1 MTEQTEHRDD
11 GAVRVLV
18 SEHGA
23 VPLERPRDASA
34 IHCERPAASG
44 TGSVRMPAAPSSHRL
59 HVRRRWLAIP
69 LLGAVATLPGCVVWE
84 IRDELV
90 SVNTRLAAVDERLGS
105 IDEQL
110 QAIEPQLEP
119 LPNLE
124 RLQTLGSITTSLEQI
139 DAHLAALRRTISSLD
154 RAVPFLKFSSEEDSE
169 AEPAPDAPDAPD
181 APETEN
187 GRG

>member
-1 MTEQTEHRDD
+1 MTGHR
-11 GAVRVLV
+11 G
-18 SEHGA
+18 
-23 VPLERPRDASA
+23 ERLGRRQDAQAIQCPRP
-34 IHCERPAASG
+34 EASG
-44 TGSVRMPAAPSSHRL
+44 TGRGRMPAAPSSHRPRIRPRI
-59 HVRRRWLAIP
+59 RRRWLSIP
-69 LLGAVATLPGCVVWE
+69 LLGAAATLPGCVVWE

-110 QAIEPQLEP
+110 EAIEPQLEP

>member
-1 MTEQTEHRDD
+1 MPVPPPFHR
-11 GAVRVLV
+11 
-18 SEHGA
+18 
-23 VPLERPRDASA
+23 P
-34 IHCERPAASG
+34 
-44 TGSVRMPAAPSSHRL
+44 
-59 HVRRRWLAIP
+59 HVRRRCLSIP
-69 LLGAVATLPGCVVWE
+69 LIAAVATLPGCGVWE
-84 IRDELV
+84 IRDELA

-119 LPNLE
+119 LPNLDQ
-124 RLQTLGSITTSLEQI
+124 LQTLGSITTSLEQI

-169 AEPAPDAPDAPD
+169 ADAETPGDETPDAPDASD
-181 APETEN
+181 APETKN

>member
-1 MTEQTEHRDD
+1 M
-11 GAVRVLV
+11 
-18 SEHGA
+18 S
-23 VPLERPRDASA
+23 
-34 IHCERPAASG
+34 AAS
-44 TGSVRMPAAPSSHRL
+44 
-59 HVRRRWLAIP
+59 P
-69 LLGAVATLPGCVVWE
+69 LLRSRSRRLLPWIPPAVAAATLPGCVVWE

-110 QAIEPQLEP
+110 EAIEPQLEP

-154 RAVPFLKFSSEEDSE
+154 RAVPFLNFSSEEDSDAE
-169 AEPAPDAPDAPD
+169 AAPPTSDT
-181 APETEN
+181 PETSGTPATSGTPETPN